1 LRDHAQISI
10 HESQPILP
18 WKNSLARE
26 SEEKSISSL
35 QWISN
40 SQRVFAL
47 VFTALRT
54 VAHARCF
61 SHFVFAPR
69 YADFRFAAKIS
80 QTVEKA
86 AKSYPSHAGAWKC
99 IHWLVIVAR
108 EETGESLSCGSGSP
122 GDQRPFSMPIIA
134 GAVRV
139 RCRNFSRT

>member
-1 LRDHAQISI
+1 MRLWAILVTLTLTAPLVTAAPRGVLGKTCRIDFTSTLVLARSCANSI

-54 VAHARCF
+54 VADARCF

-69 YADFRFAAKIS
+69 CADLRRFAAKIS
-80 QTVEKA
+80 QTIEKA
-86 AKSYPSHAGAWKC
+86 VKSLP
-99 IHWLVIVAR
+99 IAR
-108 EETGESLSCGSGSP
+108 G
-122 GDQRPFSMPIIA
+122 
-134 GAVRV
+134 RV
-139 RCRNFSRT
+139 EMYQLG